1 MRQKIEIKV
10 YLPYKMVGELEGYR
24 RKGNRSSF
32 IESCIRNRLDAEE
45 EFSFKD
51 IETTR
56 LLGILHGRFPEDEVF
71 KTLIENRLKE
81 LRE

>member
-32 IESCIRNRLDAEE
+32 IESCIKNRLEAEE
-45 EFSFKD
+45 EFSFRD
-51 IETTR
+51 IETHR
-56 LLGILHGRFPEDEVF
+56 LLAILHGRFEEDQVF
-71 KTLIENRLKE
+71 KLMIQNRMKE
-81 LRE
+81 LAE

>member
-32 IESCIRNRLDAEE
+32 IESCIKNRLEAEE
-45 EFSFKD
+45 EFSFRD
-51 IETTR
+51 IETHR
-56 LLGILHGRFPEDEVF
+56 LLAILHGRFEGDQVF
-71 KTLIENRLKE
+71 QLMIQNRIKE
-81 LRE
+81 LAE

>member
-32 IESCIRNRLDAEE
+32 IESCIKNRLEAEE
-45 EFSFKD
+45 EFSFRD
-51 IETTR
+51 IETHR
-56 LLGILHGRFPEDEVF
+56 LLAILHGRYEEDQVF
-71 KTLIENRLKE
+71 KLMIQNRMKE
-81 LRE
+81 LAE

>member
-32 IESCIRNRLDAEE
+32 IESCIKNRLEAEE
-45 EFSFKD
+45 EFSYSD

-56 LLGILHGRFPEDEVF
+56 LLGILHARFPDDQVF
-71 KTLIENRLKE
+71 QTVIENRLKE

>member
-32 IESCIRNRLDAEE
+32 IESCIKNRLEAEE

-56 LLGILHGRFPEDEVF
+56 LLGILHARFQEDEVF

>member
-32 IESCIRNRLDAEE
+32 IESCIKNRLEAEE
-45 EFSFKD
+45 KFSFRD
-51 IETTR
+51 IETHR
-56 LLGILHGRFPEDEVF
+56 LLAILHGRYEEDQVF
-71 KTLIENRLKE
+71 KLMIQNRMKE
-81 LRE
+81 LGE

>member
-1 MRQKIEIKV
+1 MREKIEIKV
-10 YLPYKMVGELEGYR
+10 YLPYKMVGELEVHR
-24 RKGNRSSF
+24 RKGRRSNF
-32 IESCIRNRLDAEE
+32 IESCIKNRLEAEE
-45 EFSFKD
+45 AFSFKD

-56 LLGILHGRFPEDEVF
+56 LLGILHTRFQEDEVF

>member
-32 IESCIRNRLDAEE
+32 IESCIKNRLEAEE
-45 EFSFKD
+45 EFSFRD
-51 IETTR
+51 IETHR
-56 LLGILHGRFPEDEVF
+56 LLAILHGRYEEDQVF
-71 KTLIENRLKE
+71 KLMIQNRMQELKE
-81 LRE
+81 